1 MSWFLN
7 GSGLRVHNAVITS
20 DADGAATDVFWVTNR
35 RGRKVCCVFFS
46 VCTLIIS
53 ARPAA
58 LLPPSK
64 KCSSTT
70 STNAHNPTNQPR

>member
-35 RGRKVCCVFFS
+35 RGRKVCCVFF
-46 VCTLIIS
+46 
-53 ARPAA
+53 
-58 LLPPSK
+58 
-64 KCSSTT
+64 
-70 STNAHNPTNQPR
+70 